1 MDRNMIALCG
11 LNCAVCSEALREDS
25 PCVGCRS
32 EGNKGEYCANLCKIV
47 KCEIRKSLPDGFCD
61 KCHLDITSME
71 HSDMMRMRG
80 VFQDEN
86 CLVFGVSISGEK
98 EEVLYLLEEA
108 HKRGARTVMLTA
120 RNRPDFDAFCDEV
133 VLLPSLLHLNHGNV
147 ISPQFPILL
156 LTDILYSYYL
166 SQDQY
171 KKEVLHDSTLRA
183 LEKGRR
189 ENNVL

>member
-1 MDRNMIALCG
+1 
-11 LNCAVCSEALREDS
+11 
-25 PCVGCRS
+25 
-32 EGNKGEYCANLCKIV
+32 
-47 KCEIRKSLPDGFCD
+47 
-61 KCHLDITSME
+61 
-71 HSDMMRMRG
+71 
-80 VFQDEN
+80 
-86 CLVFGVSISGEK
+86 
-98 EEVLYLLEEA
+98 
-108 HKRGARTVMLTA
+108 MLTA

-166 SQDQY
+166 SQDPY

-189 ENNVL
+189 ENVL

>member
-1 MDRNMIALCG
+1 M
-11 LNCAVCSEALREDS
+11 
-25 PCVGCRS
+25 
-32 EGNKGEYCANLCKIV
+32 
-47 KCEIRKSLPDGFCD
+47 
-61 KCHLDITSME
+61 
-71 HSDMMRMRG
+71 
-80 VFQDEN
+80 
-86 CLVFGVSISGEK
+86 
-98 EEVLYLLEEA
+98 
-108 HKRGARTVMLTA
+108 
-120 RNRPDFDAFCDEV
+120 
-133 VLLPSLLHLNHGNV
+133 NHGNV